1 MNLVY
6 KSRIGL
12 IRFAK
17 VFPFILCFIVLVSL
31 SETLF
36 ALVLNDFV
44 VFDGGII
51 PNTPFSWFVAE
62 KYEIGIYSVL
72 LAIFLSIAFETCIW
86 NKTSEVYLLA
96 YLKQQVYFPT
106 IELYPEYIYAICIA
120 NILICGFFCYKGI
133 RILTNSRKQ

>member
-36 ALVLNDFV
+36 ALVLSDFV
-44 VFDGGII
+44 VFDGNIT
-51 PNTPFSWFVAE
+51 PNTPFAWFVAE

-86 NKTSEVYLLA
+86 NKTSEVYLLI

-106 IELYPEYIYAICIA
+106 IELYQEYIYAICIA
-120 NILICGFFCYKGI
+120 NILVAGYLTYKGI
-133 RILTNSRKQ
+133 RIVSRKQ

>member
-17 VFPFILCFIVLVSL
+17 VFPFVLCFIVLISL

-36 ALVLNDFV
+36 ALVLSDFV
-44 VFDGGII
+44 VFDGGIT
-51 PNTPFSWFVAE
+51 PNTPFAWFIGE

-86 NKTSEVYLLA
+86 NKASGVYLLA
-96 YLKQQVYFPT
+96 YLKQQTYFPT
-106 IELYPEYIYAICIA
+106 VELYPEYIYAICIA
-120 NILICGFFCYKGI
+120 NILICSFFCYKGL
-133 RILTNSRKQ
+133 RIILRKQ

>member
-17 VFPFILCFIVLVSL
+17 VFPFLLCFIVLISL

-36 ALVLNDFV
+36 ALLLSDFV
-44 VFDGGII
+44 ILDGSLI
-51 PNTPFSWFVAE
+51 PNTPLAWFIAD
-62 KYEIGIYSVL
+62 KYEFEIYSVL
-72 LAIFLSIAFETCIW
+72 AAIFLSIVFETCVW
-86 NKTSEVYLLA
+86 NKASEIYLLA
-96 YLKQQVYFPT
+96 LLKQQTYFPT

-133 RILTNSRKQ
+133 RIFLKSAK

>member
-36 ALVLNDFV
+36 ALAISDFV
-44 VFDGGII
+44 VFDGGITL
-51 PNTPFSWFVAE
+51 NTPFAWFIGE

-86 NKTSEVYLLA
+86 NKISEVYLLA
-96 YLKQQVYFPT
+96 YLKQQTYFPT
-106 IELYPEYIYAICIA
+106 VELYPEYIYAICIA
-120 NILICGFFCYKGI
+120 NILICAFFCYKGI
-133 RILTNSRKQ
+133 TIFLKSAK

>member
-1 MNLVY
+1 MNFVY

-17 VFPFILCFIVLVSL
+17 VFPFLLCFVVLISL

-36 ALVLNDFV
+36 ALALSNFV
-44 VFDGGII
+44 VFDGGIT
-51 PNTPFSWFVAE
+51 PNTPFAWLIAE

-72 LAIFLSIAFETCIW
+72 LAIFLSVSFETCVW
-86 NKTSEVYLLA
+86 NKVSEIYLLVYLR
-96 YLKQQVYFPT
+96 QQTYFPT

-120 NILICGFFCYKGI
+120 NILICGFFCFKGI
-133 RILTNSRKQ
+133 NIFLKSAK

>member
-17 VFPFILCFIVLVSL
+17 VFPFLLCFIVLASL
-31 SETLF
+31 LETVF
-36 ALVLNDFV
+36 ALVLSDFV
-44 VFDGGII
+44 VFDNGIT
-51 PNTPFSWFVAE
+51 PNTPFAWLIAE

-72 LAIFLSIAFETCIW
+72 LAIFLSVAFETCIW
-86 NKTSEVYLLA
+86 NKASEVYLLI

-106 IELYPEYIYAICIA
+106 IELYPKYIYAICIA
-120 NILICGFFCYKGI
+120 NILICAFFCYKGI
-133 RILTNSRKQ
+133 RIFLKSAK

>member
-6 KSRIGL
+6 KSRVGL

-17 VFPFILCFIVLVSL
+17 VFPFLLCFIVIVSL

-44 VFDGGII
+44 VFDGSVT
-51 PNTPFSWFVAE
+51 PNTPFAWFIGE
-62 KYEIGIYSVL
+62 KFEIGIYSVL

-86 NKTSEVYLLA
+86 NKLSDIYLLT
-96 YLKQQVYFPT
+96 YIKQQTYFPT
-106 IELYPEYIYAICIA
+106 IEIEPMVIYIICLA
-120 NILICGFFCYKGI
+120 NIIVAGYLTWKGI
-133 RILTNSRKQ
+133 SILTKTK

>member
-17 VFPFILCFIVLVSL
+17 VFPFVLCFIVLVSL

-36 ALVLNDFV
+36 ALILSDFV
-44 VFDGGII
+44 VFGGSVT
-51 PNTPFSWFVAE
+51 PNTHFAWFVGE

-86 NKTSEVYLLA
+86 NKTSEVYLLI
-96 YLKQQVYFPT
+96 YLKQQVYLPT

-133 RILTNSRKQ
+133 RIFLKSAK

>member
-17 VFPFILCFIVLVSL
+17 VFPFLLCFIVLISL

-36 ALVLNDFV
+36 ALVISNFV
-44 VFDGGII
+44 VFDGGITL
-51 PNTPFSWFVAE
+51 NTPFAWFIGE

-86 NKTSEVYLLA
+86 NKTSEVYLLVL
-96 YLKQQVYFPT
+96 LKQQTYFPT
-106 IELYPEYIYAICIA
+106 IELYIEYIYAICIA
-120 NILICGFFCYKGI
+120 NILICTFFCYKGI
-133 RILTNSRKQ
+133 TIFLKSAK

>member
-6 KSRIGL
+6 KSRVGL

-17 VFPFILCFIVLVSL
+17 VFPFLLCFIVIVSL

-44 VFDGGII
+44 VFDGSVI
-51 PNTPFSWFVAE
+51 PNTPFAWFIGE
-62 KYEIGIYSVL
+62 KFEIGIYSVL

-86 NKTSEVYLLA
+86 NKLSDIYLLT
-96 YLKQQVYFPT
+96 YIKQQTYFPT
-106 IELYPEYIYAICIA
+106 IEIEPMVIYIICLA
-120 NILICGFFCYKGI
+120 NIIVAGYLTWKGI
-133 RILTNSRKQ
+133 YILTKTK